1 MNKIKHISLLLVM
14 LLLTTLSASAQNR
27 DPLEEFFYAS
37 GKIRV
42 VIAVF
47 GVILLG
53 LFGFLYY
60 LERKLNKWEKQQKHH

>member
-14 LLLTTLSASAQNR
+14 LLLTALSASAQNR